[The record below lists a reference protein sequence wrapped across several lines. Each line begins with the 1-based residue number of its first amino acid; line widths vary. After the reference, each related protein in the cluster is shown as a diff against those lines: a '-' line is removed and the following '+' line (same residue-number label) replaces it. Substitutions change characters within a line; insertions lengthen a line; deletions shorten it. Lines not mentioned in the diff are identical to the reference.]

1 MNKTDIS
8 LLRMVKGALRESLV
22 VYVPDNEREHV
33 NAMRN
38 ALDIVIDGN
47 VGDGGETDVSTP

>member
-38 ALDIVIDGN
+38 ALDIAIDGN